1 MNISKSSTLA
11 PLAEPEN
18 DSVSKADSI
27 EPDTTVNAELDL
39 SDSDE
44 SDLDEVIMNKI
55 EISRN
60 TVNNADE
67 NLIKSLDDILHESI
81 ENKLEKV
88 NDLTEQEQE
97 SFVANALKPE
107 EARTLLVRRTSRY
120 DNEQA
125 HDCHMKHFGYQR
137 NVDMLMLKSAYQK
150 LDLDKYQTETN
161 EQTNMLNAS
170 SISNEMLEST
180 TSETDSI
187 VLRRRSARFPASEN
201 DSNGSNL
208 QSQDELSTH
217 SDQPVLRKRNSAISN
232 LSTVGGSGSQR
243 PLTLYMPVPNQ
254 KINLITHL
262 HALGHDLTSSI
273 VTNHLLLTPCTCSGY
288 LYKHCSSG
296 VGKWRKRYFHF
307 DRVRKVFVY
316 YHDRSQFEKMRHPK
330 RKQDF

>member
-27 EPDTTVNAELDL
+27 EPDNTVNAELDL

-44 SDLDEVIMNKI
+44 SDLDEVIMNEM
-55 EISRN
+55 EISGN
-60 TVNNADE
+60 KPNKTEE

-97 SFVANALKPE
+97 SFVANTLKPE

-150 LDLDKYQTETN
+150 LDLDKFPSETN
-161 EQTNMLNAS
+161 EQADMLNFS
-170 SISNEMLEST
+170 SKSNEKLDSST
-180 TSETDSI
+180 STI
-187 VLRRRSARFPASEN
+187 VLRPRSARFPASEN
-201 DSNGSNL
+201 DSNDSNL

-217 SDQPVLRKRNSAISN
+217 SDQPVLRKRNSTISN
-232 LSTVGGSGSQR
+232 LSTGGGSGSQR
-243 PLTLYMPVPNQ
+243 PLTLYMPAPNQ
-254 KINLITHL
+254 KINLIIHL

-296 VGKWRKRYFHF
+296 MGKWRKRYFHF

-330 RKQDF
+330 RKCN